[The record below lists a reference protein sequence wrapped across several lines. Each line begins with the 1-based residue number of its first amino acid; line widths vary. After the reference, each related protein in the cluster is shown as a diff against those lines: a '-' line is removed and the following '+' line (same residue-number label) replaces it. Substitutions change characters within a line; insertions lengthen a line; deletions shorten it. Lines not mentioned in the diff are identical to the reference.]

1 MFNASEQNPGAFS
14 TSVWF
19 FRQVRTQQ
27 SLSGTDQNNRL
38 SEVLLARFQV
48 NSESD
53 STLNQ
58 LQKVNQKW
66 YDLYSMNKRILQ
78 AWSALFTTFFEYF
91 WFLIVPKYVQCETKP
106 NSKRSTRKQTN
117 VKAPSETLYNIKH
130 LQI

>member
-1 MFNASEQNPGAFS
+1 MIQNHVKRRVRLLISYLCYISQGAFTYTVFNASEQNPGAFS

-66 YDLYSMNKRILQ
+66 YDFYSMNKQILQ
-78 AWSALFTTFFEYF
+78 A
-91 WFLIVPKYVQCETKP
+91 
-106 NSKRSTRKQTN
+106 
-117 VKAPSETLYNIKH
+117 
-130 LQI
+130 